1 MSVELRRTAAAV
13 SSLAKKEE
21 NQMHI
26 SVKYYVALI
35 EKTTKNN
42 GRGLKKKLFLIIRI
56 FFRISS
62 ARVSFKNS

>member
-42 GRGLKKKLFLIIRI
+42 GRGLKKFVLDYKN
-56 FFRISS
+56 FF
-62 ARVSFKNS
+62 VEFPLQG